1 MQKSYIQIKH
11 IFLLV
16 TSLLFFSQL
25 RAQVTKIRGVVQENE
40 TGEPIPF
47 VSVSFVNSNI
57 GTITDFNGEFFL
69 ETKRATDSI
78 IFSSMGYKRIVKPV
92 TRNVY
97 QEISII
103 LEPDNYNIEEVIIT
117 PGENPAHPILKNI
130 IANKEKHHPQN
141 IEAYHCEI
149 YNKVQVDINNVDDE
163 FRKRKVFNQFQFVFE
178 NVDTSSLTGKPYLPI
193 LLTET
198 LSDYYYSVK
207 PSKEHE
213 VIKANKISGTEN
225 ESLSEF
231 TGRMYQKLELY
242 DNFIT
247 IFEPGFVS
255 PIADF
260 GLMYYKYFLIDSL
273 FVNDNWCY
281 KISFKPK
288 RKQER
293 TFSGYFIVAD
303 TCFAIVE
310 TQLRISED
318 ANINFINDYMATL
331 HYEDVEDSTW
341 FLTEEK
347 HIVDFNLTDKA
358 LGFFGRKTT
367 SYKNISL
374 NDDFP
379 NNIIN
384 AKTNT
389 SLAIKA
395 SEKDDEFWELHRH
408 DKLTEKEENI
418 YEMVDSIRNVP
429 LFRTV
434 EDVMFLLTN
443 YYYIIGPFEYGPY
456 YKTYSS
462 NYVEGHRI
470 RIGGRTS
477 NAFSTKVMFNGHV
490 AYGFKD
496 EKFKYG
502 IGALYIFSKNP
513 RISAGFQYL
522 YDRKQLGQSDN
533 AFSEDNFMTTLLRR
547 SPNKTLTMVEEYTAH
562 LEREWYQG
570 LSNTITFKHSTIYP
584 VEAIPFEYMNGEVDP
599 VSVPS
604 ITSSEISLKTRF
616 AKDEK
621 FLYGEFT
628 RVSLGTT
635 SPVFEFN
642 VSVGLKDFLEG
653 DYDYVKLN
661 ANISDKLEIN
671 PIGHLRYSLD
681 AGKIYGKLPFPLLE
695 LHQGNETYAHDHLSF
710 NMMNYYEFVSD
721 EYISL
726 WTEHHFQGFFLNRI
740 PLLRKL
746 EWREVVSAKGVIGNL
761 SDKHRAE
768 LSFPEGLTNLTK
780 PYYEAGL
787 GIENI
792 FKFFR
797 VDAYWRLSY
806 LNHEDIQKFGLRV
819 KLQVIL

>member
-1 MQKSYIQIKH
+1 MRPFQIYHKYIFA
-11 IFLLV
+11 FLL
-16 TSLLFFSQL
+16 LFNTLSFTH
-25 RAQVTKIRGVVQENE
+25 AQVTKIRGIVKDSE
-40 TGEPIPF
+40 TEEAVPF
-47 VSVSFVNSNI
+47 VSVVFSNSNI

-69 ETKRATDSI
+69 ESKQATDSV
-78 IFSSMGYKRIVKPV
+78 IFSSIGYKHIVLPV
-92 TRNVY
+92 SKNIF
-97 QEISII
+97 QEINVQ
-103 LEPDNYNIEEVIIT
+103 LEPDNYSIDEVVIT
-117 PGENPAHPILKNI
+117 PGENPAHAMLDNI
-130 IANKEKHHPQN
+130 IANKEKNHPKN
-141 IEAYHCEI
+141 IESYHCEI

-163 FRKRKVFNQFQFVFE
+163 FRKRKVFNQFQFVFD

-198 LSDYYYSVK
+198 LSDFYYSKK
-207 PSKEHE
+207 PSIEHE

-225 ESLSEF
+225 KSLSEF
-231 TGRMYQKLELY
+231 TGQMYQKLELY
-242 DNFIT
+242 DNFMT
-247 IFEPGFVS
+247 LFEPGFVS
-255 PIADF
+255 PIAEF
-260 GLMYYKYFLIDSL
+260 GLMYYKYYLIDSL
-273 FVNDNWCY
+273 YVNDNWCY

-303 TCFAIVE
+303 TSFAVVE
-310 TQLRISED
+310 AQLRISKD
-318 ANINFINDYMATL
+318 ANINFINDYMTTL
-331 HYEDVEDSTW
+331 HYKEFEDSIW
-341 FLTEEK
+341 FLTEEN
-347 HIVDFNLTDKA
+347 HIVDFNLTDKT

-367 SYKNISL
+367 SY
-374 NDDFP
+374 
-379 NNIIN
+379 NNIHFDNNFPLNIVN

-389 SLAIKA
+389 SLEINTNTQ
-395 SEKDDEFWELHRH
+395 DEEYWQLHRH

-418 YEMVDSIRNVP
+418 YLMVDSIKNVP
-429 LFRTV
+429 IFRTA
-434 EDVMFLLTN
+434 EDIMFLLTN
-443 YYYIIGPFEYGPY
+443 YYYVMGPFEYGPY
-456 YKTYSS
+456 YKTYSN
-462 NYVEGHRI
+462 NYVEGNRI

-477 NAFSTKVMFNGHV
+477 NAFSTKLMLNGHI

-502 IGALYIFSKNP
+502 VGAMYMFSKNP
-513 RISAGFQYL
+513 RVSAGFQYL

-533 AFSEDNFMTTLLRR
+533 AFSEDNFMTSLLRR
-547 SPNKTLTMVEEYTAH
+547 TPNKTLTMVEEYKGY
-562 LEREWYQG
+562 LEKEWYQG

-584 VEAIPFEYMNGEVDP
+584 VEAIPFQYINDEVET

-604 ITSSEISLKTRF
+604 ITSSEISLKTRY

-621 FLYGEFT
+621 FIYGEFT
-628 RVSLGTT
+628 RVSMGTT
-635 SPVFEFN
+635 SPVVEFN

-653 DYDYVKLN
+653 DYNYVKLN
-661 ANISDKLEIN
+661 LNINDKIEIN

-681 AGKIYGKLPFPLLE
+681 AGKIYGTLPFPLLE

-721 EYISL
+721 EYVSL

-746 EWREVVSAKGVIGNL
+746 EWREVVSAKGVIGSL
-761 SDKHRAE
+761 SDKHKQE
-768 LSFPEGLTNLTK
+768 LEFPAGLTNLTK
-780 PYYEAGL
+780 PYYEAGI

-806 LNHEDIQKFGLRV
+806 LDHEDIQKFGLRV